1 MKIIN
6 FIKRKLL
13 KHFPLKY
20 RESKGSDK
28 FVMLKYKNLFTKI
41 LKEQID
47 QDLTIPDKFEYNK
60 VYNLESNSHKFN
72 QMRNNWEVS
81 FIITNK
87 IEPFLDYYAI
97 GDDYSVHNR
106 INSHGELIKLE
117 NYEGQFGRPVYPD
130 DPERTKNENEIIQNH
145 NDKVHDILKNK
156 GLEK

>member
-47 QDLTIPDKFEYNK
+47 QNLTIPDKFEYNK
-60 VYNLESNSHKFN
+60 VYNLN
-72 QMRNNWEVS
+72 
-81 FIITNK
+81 
-87 IEPFLDYYAI
+87 
-97 GDDYSVHNR
+97 
-106 INSHGELIKLE
+106 
-117 NYEGQFGRPVYPD
+117 
-130 DPERTKNENEIIQNH
+130 
-145 NDKVHDILKNK
+145 
-156 GLEK
+156 